1 MLNFITDGWHSVMEL
16 DILSTMKTTLDL
28 PEDLLREA
36 RSLTSVKTKRGLVI
50 RALQELVRRRRIER
64 LFERAGRR
72 EFRLDNADL
81 ERLRHVR

>member
-1 MLNFITDGWHSVMEL
+1 
-16 DILSTMKTTLDL
+16 MKTTLDL

-36 RSLTSVKTKRGLVI
+36 RELTSVKTKRGLVI
-50 RALQELVRRRRIER
+50 RALEELVRRRRIER

-81 ERLRHVR
+81 DSLRHAR